1 MARFLIRPD
10 VRCRHLA
17 SKALGLCLRRLPDD
31 FRQAYGFRPVLAE
44 SYVGPPHTGVSYRA
58 AGWLPV
64 GLTAGRARDG
74 SPVPPK
80 TVFLRPLHPR
90 WRRRLGVRVTPLQ
103 PWQGLASDTWAWQ
116 EFGQAPFGDARLVR
130 RLVVSVQRLAQAPGR
145 TMFTVARG
153 RAALMAGYYRFIE
166 HPDAQAISAATI
178 LRTHRN
184 RTRQR
189 IQGQPTVLLVQ
200 DGTDLSLATHRAC
213 EGLGTISKN
222 KGSDGT
228 PGLHLHS
235 TLAVSGDGLPLGV
248 ARMGFE
254 APPPPLPKGAPRDP
268 GRPGKTRRWVD
279 ALGDSVRLMDGVDGV
294 RAVAVLDAEGDA
306 FEVFDAWRRLG
317 RRVGLLVRATHN
329 RSLGKGRLKL
339 FDRLRAQPVKASRA
353 VVVRRL
359 SARKAARGQKESPGR
374 AGRTARC
381 AGRRCRCR
389 CRRRSARRWAP
400 ARCT

>member
-1 MARFLIRPD
+1 M
-10 VRCRHLA
+10 
-17 SKALGLCLRRLPDD
+17 
-31 FRQAYGFRPVLAE
+31 
-44 SYVGPPHTGVSYRA
+44 
-58 AGWLPV
+58 
-64 GLTAGRARDG
+64 
-74 SPVPPK
+74 PPK
-80 TVFLRPLHPR
+80 NVFLRPLHPQ
-90 WRRRLGVRVTPLQ
+90 WRRRLGVRVAPLQ

-116 EFGQAPFGDARLVR
+116 EFGRAPFGDARLVR

-189 IQGQPTVLLVQ
+189 VQGQPTVLLVQ

-228 PGLHLHS
+228 LGLHLHS

-254 APPPPLPKGAPRDP
+254 APPPPLPKDAPRDP

-279 ALGDSVRLMDGVDGV
+279 AMEDSARLMDGVDGV

-329 RSLGKGRLKL
+329 RSLGQGRLKL

-359 SARKAARGQKESPGR
+359 SARKAVRGQKESPGR

-389 CRRRSARRWAP
+389 CRRRSARRWAA